1 MSEQNNQNALKRA
14 VTYGRK
20 YIDYRMGMYGAI
32 VMATIVFIINFYG
45 TGNTLGATT
54 AALKQGTYTFFFGG
68 VIMRMSER
76 IATEV
81 SKRLVALIL
90 ACVVPSLVS
99 LTLTFG
105 VHSLKGTPKP
115 FESTIPTAIFV
126 IPSTLIW
133 GLMSRKKLEK
143 SLAPKEVE
151 DLT

>member
-1 MSEQNNQNALKRA
+1 MTTKLKRLIK
-14 VTYGRK
+14 YGRK

-32 VMATIVFIINFYG
+32 VMAIIVFSINYYG
-45 TGNTLGATT
+45 THDTFGATT

-76 IATEV
+76 ISTEV
-81 SKRLVALIL
+81 RKRIPAIIL
-90 ACVVPSLVS
+90 ACIIPSLVS

-115 FESTIPTAIFV
+115 LASTIPTAIFV

-133 GLMSRKKLEK
+133 GLMSRKKMERSK
-143 SLAPKEVE
+143 VFDRVSDK
-151 DLT
+151 